1 MLYSYIYIALYYII
15 VYSYHIIL
23 YYITIVWS
31 WLAASSRVLAL
42 ASFCLVLLLSH
53 LVSANLSRSSSPILY
68 KWYIASQ
75 FARLSSSSEINKVT
89 SFQRYNHN
97 IDKYLWHEH
106 EKNIKSHCTRSV
118 QCTMCQV
125 SAMYN
130 VQCAR
135 SVQGQARSNEPAVGT
150 PLQGE
155 IFFSEQVFC
164 SSGNCPPL
172 MQSNLGDIHDFTTYH
187 QMSTKEPQMWNINF
201 PPKARSNS
209 KLRGGELLDT
219 STRWFHDLA

>member
-89 SFQRYNHN
+89 SYQRYNHN

-118 QCTMCQV
+118 QCTMC
-125 SAMYN
+125 N
-130 VQCAR
+130 VPGQCR
-135 SVQGQARSNEPAVGT
+135 GRPGPT
-150 PLQGE
+150 R
-155 IFFSEQVFC
+155 
-164 SSGNCPPL
+164 
-172 MQSNLGDIHDFTTYH
+172 H
-187 QMSTKEPQMWNINF
+187 QWAHLWKVNHSFANKCF
-201 PPKARSNS
+201 A
-209 KLRGGELLDT
+209 LLAIV
-219 STRWFHDLA
+219 LI